1 MQTIKMKMRA
11 RPAVI
16 LAFTATAICML
27 YVHAWVAAQNLNPAA
42 TAPCSARTGT
52 VTAMPVSSCTD
63 RAPVGHSTNGWCLQ
77 QALWSKCDE
86 AFMQGMCDASCSR
99 CESFQRRAAL
109 QRTLLV
115 SARQAAPCAEMGA
128 DAWVMRAMQN
138 HANFAREHGMVHT
151 FGSALVDANYEGAWN
166 KVAFLSKLMR
176 AALNQN
182 ATHLDWILW
191 ADWDLVFAD
200 LSFELPLEEYTA
212 RGTRLVVGGD
222 PAGVGAKDGAPADY
236 LKLNTGLVL
245 LRVHPWSLALLNR
258 MLRQAGRSRA
268 ERRRRALD
276 VQRSVSNL
284 CVGCIDDQAVLL
296 EMLRN
301 EPDRWAPYAHLER
314 RFPLQGFFEDYAGAL
329 PDVPFVEDNERSK
342 QPPASSH
349 VPLRAPTAH
358 PLAPLRRRVFGSWR
372 VPLSVHFAGCQLCS
386 GKGPPEKT
394 PRCWAELRR
403 TIRFAEDQAMRPL
416 GLRHQTGTQNRSAD
430 SDGPLQQMVARQ
442 ARGTRSRSAVPT
454 FHAPCGGIV

>member
-1 MQTIKMKMRA
+1 
-11 RPAVI
+11 
-16 LAFTATAICML
+16 
-27 YVHAWVAAQNLNPAA
+27 
-42 TAPCSARTGT
+42 
-52 VTAMPVSSCTD
+52 
-63 RAPVGHSTNGWCLQ
+63 
-77 QALWSKCDE
+77 
-86 AFMQGMCDASCSR
+86 MQGMCDASCSR
-99 CESFQRRAAL
+99 CESISRRAAL

-115 SARQAAPCAEMGA
+115 SARQAAPCAERGA

-138 HANFAREHGMVHT
+138 HANFAREHGMPHT
-151 FGSALVDANYEGAWN
+151 FSSALVDADYEGAWN
-166 KVAFLSKLMR
+166 KVAYLSKLMR
-176 AALNQN
+176 AALYQN
-182 ATHLDWILW
+182 GTRLDWILW

-200 LSFELPLEEYTA
+200 LSFELPLEEYSA
-212 RGTRLVVGGD
+212 RGARLVVGGD
-222 PAGVGAKDGAPADY
+222 PAGIGAKDAAPADY

-276 VQRSVSNL
+276 VQKSVSNL

-301 EPDRWAPYAHLER
+301 EPDRWAYYAHLER

-329 PDVPFVEDNERSK
+329 RDAPFAAADELGE
-342 QPPASSH
+342 QPPHGSH

-358 PLAPLRRRVFGSWR
+358 PLAPLRRRVFGSLR

-416 GLRHQTGTQNRSAD
+416 GLRHQSGTQNQSMD
-430 SDGPLQQMVARQ
+430 SDGPLQPIVAR
-442 ARGTRSRSAVPT
+442 
-454 FHAPCGGIV
+454 